1 MGGAPQSVRRRRHMM
16 KVFRF
21 SEAGVDCSFEVH
33 GKTDEEVLKKVAE
46 HAKKGHEMDVTED
59 SLSAWRSLIR
69 EE

>member
-1 MGGAPQSVRRRRHMM
+1 MM

-33 GKTDEEVLKKVAE
+33 GKTDEEVLKKVVE
-46 HAKKGHEMDVTED
+46 HAKKGHEMDVTDD

-69 EE
+69 EIRKK

>member
-1 MGGAPQSVRRRRHMM
+1 MVMMTRSARGGHDMM

-33 GKTDEEVLKKVAE
+33 GKTDEEVLKKVVE
-46 HAKKGHEMDVTED
+46 HARKGHEMDVTED